1 MKIEMVCHR
10 IHLNHARKGTLLR
23 ENINIEDRESL
34 IKHQRN
40 YHQSVFFVSFFFL
53 NWGITLALQFQGYN
67 MICCLCISQRD
78 HHNNSSWHPPK
89 LWILCLFNGV
99 FLFSIFEFHS
109 PLSTDQ
115 LPLLNICFCSYT
127 TSIYTKI

>member
-40 YHQSVFFVSFFFL
+40 YHQSVFFVSFFFFKL
-53 NWGITLALQFQGYN
+53 RYNISITVPGVQHDLLFVYIAKRS
-67 MICCLCISQRD
+67 SQ
-78 HHNNSSWHPPK
+78 
-89 LWILCLFNGV
+89 
-99 FLFSIFEFHS
+99 
-109 PLSTDQ
+109 
-115 LPLLNICFCSYT
+115 
-127 TSIYTKI
+127 